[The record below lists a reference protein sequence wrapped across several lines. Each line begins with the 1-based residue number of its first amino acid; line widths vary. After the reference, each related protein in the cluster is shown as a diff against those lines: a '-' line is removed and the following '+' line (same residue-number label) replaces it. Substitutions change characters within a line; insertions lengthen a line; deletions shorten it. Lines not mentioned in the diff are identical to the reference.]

1 MARHAK
7 KLPSAT
13 NSCAKWKIISDFVIA
28 RAGWNR
34 GKVDTEK
41 AREIC
46 WQKYEKGSCLLAVFR
61 KEIIAIVCLKIVSH
75 GEAVWFIDYLDVALD
90 FQGYLFP
97 MSSDNSEIDTD
108 LGCRALISGD

>member
-1 MARHAK
+1 MRNEKLSAILSSPARDGTEEKSIRK
-7 KLPSAT
+7 K
-13 NSCAKWKIISDFVIA
+13 
-28 RAGWNR
+28 R
-34 GKVDTEK
+34 EK
-41 AREIC
+41 SVGENI
-46 WQKYEKGSCLLAVFR
+46 EKGSCLLAVFR

-97 MSSDNSEIDTD
+97 MSSDNCEIDTD